1 MANVVRLGGGG
12 SGAGLNI
19 AYGLT
24 PPTDTTKLWVP
35 LEKKPDNVE
44 VNGEYMNFGQDVLE
58 TWKEGDHTIAPYTEM
73 SVAFAASVG
82 DSIYIVEAVT
92 DTIIEY
98 NTVSGMITECC
109 NYVDVTGGTAVAVRP
124 SASFKRGTDIFL
136 AFNVNGSRLYRFDTI
151 TKTLELWMTIADA
164 TYSAIVEYGGYAYQF
179 VGVTGETSITSY
191 VWQIDLD
198 NKTYT
203 KLEQVIPQKSSSPC
217 AWVYGG
223 KIWLFIEVT
232 GSDVL
237 RLYSFDPNTKEF
249 EEVKS
254 DTQSG
259 SMYKGFGLTCDIS
272 FASRNSVFENNAEI
286 PVVGNKVYLY
296 PNKRLDTSKWNGTP
310 FIFDM
315 ETLMFTEGSSLI
327 ETVGGYGRR
336 DCGFVLRDMG
346 IYLIG
351 GYNYTNAGTTSST
364 TSKNTKIEVYRIET
378 YLEDNH
384 LKLFT
389 DMFGKQTPLV
399 NGKNCKLYAT
409 VREAYIG
416 NEDGYARPTDAYIY
430 DTGTSEWVVIGSVS
444 GGGSSG
450 NGQLTA
456 PEIELVE
463 E

>member
-1 MANVVRLGGGG
+1 MIYGQPVTFG
-12 SGAGLNI
+12 GAGLNI

-58 TWKEGDHTIAPYTEM
+58 TWKEGDPTIAPYTELA
-73 SVAFAASVG
+73 VAFAASVG
-82 DSIYIVEAVT
+82 DSIYIVEAMT

-98 NTVSGMITECC
+98 NTVSGKITECC

-124 SASFKRGTDIFL
+124 SASFVRGTDIFL
-136 AFNVNGSRLYRFDTI
+136 TFNSNYSKLYRFDTT
-151 TKTLELWMTIADA
+151 TKMLEAWMTIAN
-164 TYSAIVEYGGYAYQF
+164 SMHSSIVEYGGYAYQF
-179 VGVTGETSITSY
+179 VGLTGETSLTNY
-191 VWQIDLD
+191 VWKIDLD

-203 KLEQVIPQKSSSPC
+203 RLEQLMPQKSAGPC

-232 GSDVL
+232 GSNVL
-237 RLYSFDPNTKEF
+237 RLYSFDPATQVF
-249 EEVKS
+249 EEVKT
-254 DTQSG
+254 DTQSN
-259 SMYKGFGLTCDIS
+259 SVYKGFGLECDIS
-272 FASRNSVFENNAEI
+272 FASRNTVFENCAEI

-327 ETVGGYGRR
+327 ETVDGYGRR
-336 DCGFVLRDMG
+336 DCGFLLRDMG

-351 GYNYTNAGTTSST
+351 GYNYKNAGTSSST

-389 DMFGKQTPLV
+389 DMFGKQTALV
-399 NGKNCKLYAT
+399 NGRNCKLYTT
-409 VREAYIG
+409 VREAFVG
-416 NEDGYARPTDAYIY
+416 NEDGYARPIDAYVY
-430 DTGTSEWVVIGSVS
+430 DEEAGEWQTVDGISVTQDML
-444 GGGSSG
+444 
-450 NGQLTA
+450 NALA
-456 PEIELVE
+456 ELGVE
-463 E
+463 T